1 MQIGTFVGSL
11 TDPELGADAL
21 VNASN
26 PEVALGS
33 GVSAAIRE
41 ACGGLAYQRA
51 IRETLEDEF
60 GEPLEADDCLVTDAG
75 EAKAFRHV
83 LHVPAVDCRRRGADG
98 AITNADRV
106 ARCTRAAV
114 AAADELAEGAASA
127 SEGAPSSESKASFVL
142 AMPLLGAGVG
152 GLGEVRSAE
161 VMLSEIA
168 QRPPRFVS
176 VVRFAVLREE
186 HARLVRH
193 AAERAGLALEPA

>member
-11 TDPELGADAL
+11 TDPALGADAL

-51 IRETLEDEF
+51 IREALDDEF

-75 EAKAFRHV
+75 VAKAFRHV
-83 LHVPAVDCRRRGADG
+83 LHVPAVDFRRRGADG

-114 AAADELAEGAASA
+114 AAADELAEGTVS
-127 SEGAPSSESKASFVL
+127 SEGTSSRGKVSFVL

-161 VMLSEIA
+161 VMLSELA

-176 VVRFAVLREE
+176 VVRFAVLRDE

-193 AAERAGLALEPA
+193 AAERAGLALEPG